1 MEASEIIES
10 VDIVEYISQYIA
22 LEQRGREWWGLSCF
36 TDEVTPS
43 FSVDPEKGVFM
54 DFSSGK
60 HGNLASFVMEHDG
73 VSIAEA
79 IRILKRYAH
88 ITETDDGRPGHV
100 RLEATRV
107 AKRYREKIRKP
118 PRMTAKPL
126 PKDCMNK
133 YEFRRDKL
141 QAWVDEGI
149 GWQTLRRFQVRYDAF
164 DDRIVYPIKD
174 FDGNVISICGR
185 TCDPDYKVKKLR
197 KYTYLQPLGSLNTL
211 YGFSDNRQAIIDAQ
225 EIILF
230 EGAKSCMKAY
240 EWGFKNTSALCTSH
254 LSLNQLRFLIG
265 LCSFNRVTVVFALDS
280 DIDIR
285 QDENI
290 RKLCGYARVEWIRNR
305 DGLLDPKDSPAD
317 QGREVFENLYQR
329 REQCDFAHTHCRPAK
344 AGRGQHETRAVHTQ

>member
-1 MEASEIIES
+1 MEASEIIEA
-10 VDIVEYISQYIA
+10 VDIVDYISQYTT

-60 HGNLASFVMEHDG
+60 SGNLASFVMEHDG

-79 IRILKRYAH
+79 IRTLKRYAH
-88 ITETDDGRPGHV
+88 ITDDKDGEPGHV
-100 RLEATRV
+100 RLTATQV
-107 AKRYREKIRKP
+107 ARRYRDKIRKP
-118 PRMTAKPL
+118 PKMTAKPL

-149 GWQTLRRFQVRYDAF
+149 SWQTLRRFQVRYDAF

-174 FDGNVISICGR
+174 FEGNIISICGR
-185 TCDPDYKVKKLR
+185 TCDPDYKAKKIR

-211 YGFSDNRQAIIDAQ
+211 YAFSDNRQAILDAH
-225 EIILF
+225 EIIIF
-230 EGAKSCMKAY
+230 EGAKSCMKVR
-240 EWGFKNTSALCTSH
+240 EWDFENTCALCTSH
-254 LSLNQLRFLIG
+254 LSLNQLRFLIR
-265 LCSFNRVTVVFALDS
+265 LCSFNCVRVVFALDS
-280 DIDIR
+280 EVDIR

-290 RKLCGYARVEWIRNR
+290 RRLCRYARVEWIKNR
-305 DGLLDPKDSPAD
+305 DGLLEPKDSPAD
-317 QGREVFENLYQR
+317 KGREVFENLYQR
-329 REQCDFAHTHCRPAK
+329 REHCDFVRTY
-344 AGRGQHETRAVHTQ
+344 